1 MLNKELNL
9 KECLNTL
16 NKLLDEFAD
25 WDADSESVIYV
36 IVEGTERNRNLLNEL
51 IPDEQNLERYLDEYG
66 NGFWKM
72 DGIDLSGIWGEIN
85 CNFDVDIWFD
95 AKKKTFYIK

>member
-72 DGIDLSGIWGEIN
+72 DGIDLSGILEEIN
-85 CNFDVDIWFD
+85 CNFDVDIWLD
-95 AKKKTFYIK
+95 RKSVV